1 MGRCDKLL
9 AKARR
14 APNGLTFRELYALAE
29 CSGFELRRI
38 AGSHRVY
45 QRPHEPR
52 RISFQPTGKMAKGY
66 QVRQLVKAIDGIEEP
81 DG

>member
-14 APNGLTFRELYALAE
+14 APNGLTFRELCALAE
-29 CSGFELRRI
+29 CYGFELRRI
-38 AGSHRVY
+38 AGSHRAY
-45 QRPHEPR
+45 QRPRQPR
-52 RISFQPTGKMAKGY
+52 RLSFQPAGKMAKGY
-66 QVRQLVKAIDGIEEP
+66 QVRQLVKAIDEIEDL

>member
-14 APNGLTFRELYALAE
+14 APNGLTFRELCALAD
-29 CSGFELRRI
+29 CYGFELRRI
-38 AGSHRVY
+38 AGSHRAY
-45 QRPHEPR
+45 QRPGLARPL
-52 RISFQPTGKMAKGY
+52 SFQPVGKMARGY
-66 QVRQLVKAIDGIEEP
+66 QVRQLVKAIDEGEEP